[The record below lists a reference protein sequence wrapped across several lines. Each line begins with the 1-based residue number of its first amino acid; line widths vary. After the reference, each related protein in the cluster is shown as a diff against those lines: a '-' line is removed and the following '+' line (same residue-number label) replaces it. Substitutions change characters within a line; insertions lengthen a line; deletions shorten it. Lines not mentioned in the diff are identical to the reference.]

1 METMAMMMEEQHGHG
16 WESPRDE
23 LLDQLSNLLTELQNH
38 EEGLVGTF
46 DLLDHLDGT
55 SRAIDR
61 LSAVITNKFTNP
73 TSIEYFSPSVTRPLS
88 TSTDASNS
96 SSEQSYE
103 SHESHLTQLSSP
115 TTLISDYDDDINHRR
130 RLLDEDEELMLA
142 RAVLPGLEE
151 EEDEDDQDQDERLE
165 RLSSLLSSVLKEA
178 NDAIK
183 DYETIHE
190 EPEAEALAEILE
202 ADTSEIRSERG
213 EVTTRCS
220 SRLSTSGS
228 TLLVEEH
235 QPGLRSAAP
244 SRKVSMYEMPSLVSQ
259 ETIRPMLQD
268 PPTAPP
274 TPPPVEEE
282 FRGELLLSSDHLSVS
297 SLTSSA
303 ETIIPFCQT
312 PKPEVIITA
321 ADSDESPEPAGGEV
335 KRDIVAE
342 IFGSEN
348 GEQELSLD
356 YLLGDYLNEVIMDV
370 RRNEFVGARFWIFLI
385 SVMGMWTWMFIT
397 DMVNNFIGNLTCACR
412 SG

>member
-1 METMAMMMEEQHGHG
+1 MEMTEHID
-16 WESPRDE
+16 WETPRDE

-38 EEGLVGTF
+38 EEGLLGTF
-46 DLLDHLDGT
+46 DLLDNLDGT
-55 SRAIDR
+55 RRAIDR
-61 LSAVITNKFTNP
+61 LSAVITDKFTNP
-73 TSIEYFSPSVTRPLS
+73 SSLEYFSPSVTRPLS

-115 TTLISDYDDDINHRR
+115 TTLISDYDDDISHHR
-130 RLLDEDEELMLA
+130 RLLDEDEELLLA
-142 RAVLPGLEE
+142 RAAAGLAGLDE

-165 RLSSLLSSVLKEA
+165 RLSFLLSSVLKEA

-183 DYETIHE
+183 DYETIREDPE
-190 EPEAEALAEILE
+190 EEEQQQQEVVAEEAE
-202 ADTSEIRSERG
+202 TSEIRSERG

-220 SRLSTSGS
+220 SRLSTSS
-228 TLLVEEH
+228 SSLMVDEL

-274 TPPPVEEE
+274 TPPPVDEEAY
-282 FRGELLLSSDHLSVS
+282 RGELFPSPDHLSVS

-303 ETIIPFCQT
+303 ETIMPICHT
-312 PKPEVIITA
+312 PKPEVIITTTDFDA
-321 ADSDESPEPAGGEV
+321 LQQPVDGEV

-342 IFGSEN
+342 IFGDSDDQ
-348 GEQELSLD
+348 QELSLD

-397 DMVNNFIGNLTCACR
+397 DMVNNFIGNLACACR
-412 SG
+412 SS

>member
-1 METMAMMMEEQHGHG
+1 MEMTEHID
-16 WESPRDE
+16 WETPRDE

-38 EEGLVGTF
+38 EEGLLGTF
-46 DLLDHLDGT
+46 DLLDNLDGT
-55 SRAIDR
+55 RRAIDR
-61 LSAVITNKFTNP
+61 LSAVITDKFTNP
-73 TSIEYFSPSVTRPLS
+73 SSIEYFSPSVTRPLS

-115 TTLISDYDDDINHRR
+115 TTLISDYDDDINHRG
-130 RLLDEDEELMLA
+130 RLLDEDEELLLA
-142 RAVLPGLEE
+142 RVGLPGLDEDG
-151 EEDEDDQDQDERLE
+151 DEDDQDQDERLE
-165 RLSSLLSSVLKEA
+165 RLSFLLSSVLKEA

-183 DYETIHE
+183 DYEIIREDPE
-190 EPEAEALAEILE
+190 EEALAEQE
-202 ADTSEIRSERG
+202 EEVSEIRSERG

-220 SRLSTSGS
+220 SRLSTSAS
-228 TLLVEEH
+228 TLVVEEH

-274 TPPPVEEE
+274 TPPPVEEG
-282 FRGELLLSSDHLSVS
+282 FRGELLPSPDQLSVS

-303 ETIIPFCQT
+303 ETIIPICHT
-312 PKPEVIITA
+312 PKPEVIITTT
-321 ADSDESPEPAGGEV
+321 DFDESFQEPVDGEV

-342 IFGSEN
+342 IFGDSD
-348 GEQELSLD
+348 GQQELSLD

-397 DMVNNFIGNLTCACR
+397 DMVNNFIGNIACACR
-412 SG
+412 SN

>member
-1 METMAMMMEEQHGHG
+1 MEMMMEHID
-16 WESPRDE
+16 WETPRDE

-38 EEGLVGTF
+38 EEGLLGTF
-46 DLLDHLDGT
+46 DLLDNLDGT
-55 SRAIDR
+55 RRAIDR
-61 LSAVITNKFTNP
+61 LSAVITDKFTNP
-73 TSIEYFSPSVTRPLS
+73 TSIEYFSPAVTRPLS

-130 RLLDEDEELMLA
+130 RLLDEDEELLIA
-142 RAVLPGLEE
+142 RAGLSGLGDEE
-151 EEDEDDQDQDERLE
+151 EEDDQDQDERLE
-165 RLSSLLSSVLKEA
+165 RLSFLLTSVLKEA

-183 DYETIHE
+183 DYETIRE
-190 EPEAEALAEILE
+190 EPEEEARAEVGE
-202 ADTSEIRSERG
+202 TSEIRSERG
-213 EVTTRCS
+213 EVPTRCS
-220 SRLSTSGS
+220 SRLSTSAS
-228 TLLVEEH
+228 TLIVEEH

-282 FRGELLLSSDHLSVS
+282 YRGELLPSPDQLSVS

-303 ETIIPFCQT
+303 ETIIPICHT
-312 PKPEVIITA
+312 PRPELIITTDF
-321 ADSDESPEPAGGEV
+321 DSQEPVDGEV

-342 IFGSEN
+342 IFGDSD
-348 GEQELSLD
+348 GSQELSLD

-385 SVMGMWTWMFIT
+385 SVMGMWTWMFVT
-397 DMVNNFIGNLTCACR
+397 DLVNNFIGNLTCACR
-412 SG
+412 A